1 MLLLSNEDVQT
12 ILDMPLCLEALEA
25 GYRDLLSQEA
35 AYGAKFNFWV
45 PQDDGDGSF
54 RFSSMEGASRRLG
67 VFAIRMKLDVLQW
80 PGEQTEE
87 KYCIEPGTFCGL
99 ILLVST
105 KNAEPLALVQ
115 DGHLQHMRVGGCCG
129 LGVKYLARP
138 DASIVGMLG
147 SGGMARTSLQAFC
160 QVRDIRQVRVFSPTR
175 EHREAYA
182 EEMSRELDIDV
193 RAVDDPREAVRGADI
208 LSVCTDAIQPVMSAD
223 WVEPG
228 MHVTN
233 IGGGLDPRVR
243 ERADV
248 IVKLGYGSPDKS
260 VPVGEGGFGGDI
272 YLGRPEELA
281 RNPKYRRSREGGE
294 TVKQPHLVDLMAAR
308 STGRT
313 TDEQITYFIDE
324 GTQGLQFAAVGG
336 AVYQAARDRE
346 LGRKLPTEWLVQNI
360 RD

>member
-1 MLLLSNEDVQT
+1 MLLLSNDDVAKV
-12 ILDMPLCLEALEA
+12 LDMPLCLDALEA
-25 GYRDLLSQEA
+25 GYQDLLHQEA

-45 PQDDGDGSF
+45 PRDEGDGSF

-67 VFAIRMKLDVLQW
+67 VFAIRLKLDILQW
-80 PGEQTEE
+80 PEELTEE

-105 KNAEPLALVQ
+105 RNAEPLALVQ
-115 DGHLQHMRVGGCCG
+115 DGYLQHMRVGGCCG
-129 LGVKYLARP
+129 LGVKYLARRN
-138 DASIVGMLG
+138 ASVVGMLG
-147 SGGMARTSLQAFC
+147 SGGMARSSLQAFC
-160 QVRDIRQVRVFSPTR
+160 QARDIREVRVFSPTR

-182 EEMSRELDIDV
+182 DEMSQELDIEV
-193 RAVDDPREAVRGADI
+193 RSVDDPREAVRGADI

-228 MHVTN
+228 MHVTA

-272 YLGRPEELA
+272 YLGRPDELA
-281 RNPKYRRSREGGE
+281 HNPKYRRSREDQE
-294 TVKQPHLVDLMAAR
+294 SFKQPHLVDVIAGRA
-308 STGRT
+308 SGRT
-313 TDEQITYFIDE
+313 RDDEISYFIDE

-336 AVYQAARDRE
+336 AVFEAARDRK
-346 LGRKLPTEWLVQNI
+346 LGRELPTDWFVQNI